1 MSAER
6 VLWQNPSRDPR
17 DPGVQRTLAED
28 LQAGRP
34 EALDRLL
41 AEHGREIQAVAFLI
55 LHDPDEASDV
65 LAETLVTAWRKAGT
79 LRNPDALRPWLL
91 RVATNRALSRRRAES
106 RTVHLHALLEP
117 VVDDPSAAVAVRTAL
132 ADAVRELPP
141 RMRAAIALRYHADLS
156 VAEVAAALG
165 TSENTV
171 KTQLRTAL
179 GRLREALAERPP
191 TAALREVRH
200 V

>member
-1 MSAER
+1 ME
-6 VLWQNPSRDPR
+6 
-17 DPGVQRTLAED
+17 RTLAED
-28 LQAGRP
+28 LRAGQP

-41 AEHGREIQAVAFLI
+41 AEHGREIQCVAFLI
-55 LHDPDEASDV
+55 LRDSDEAEDV

-79 LRNPDALRPWLL
+79 LRNPAALRPWLL
-91 RVATNRALSRRRAES
+91 RVATNRALSRRRSET
-106 RTVHLHALLEP
+106 RTVHLRAIGEP
-117 VVDDPSAAVAVRTAL
+117 ATDDISTAVAARTAL

-141 RMRAAIALRYHADLS
+141 RMRAAVALRYHADLS

-179 GRLREALAERPP
+179 ARLREALVEPQSVSAV
-191 TAALREVRH
+191 REVRH

>member
-1 MSAER
+1 M
-6 VLWQNPSRDPR
+6 D
-17 DPGVQRTLAED
+17 RTLADD
-28 LQAGRP
+28 LRAGRP

-55 LHDPDEASDV
+55 LRDPDEASDV
-65 LAETLVTAWRKAGT
+65 LAETLVTAWQKVGS
-79 LRNPDALRPWLL
+79 LRDPEALRPWLL
-91 RVATNRALSRRRAES
+91 RIATNRALSRRRTEA
-106 RTVHLHALLEP
+106 RTVQLHAVLEP
-117 VVDDPSAAVAVRTAL
+117 VVDDPSAAIMVRTAL

-179 GRLREALAERPP
+179 GRLCEALVERPP
-191 TAALREVRH
+191 STVLREVRH
-200 V
+200 G